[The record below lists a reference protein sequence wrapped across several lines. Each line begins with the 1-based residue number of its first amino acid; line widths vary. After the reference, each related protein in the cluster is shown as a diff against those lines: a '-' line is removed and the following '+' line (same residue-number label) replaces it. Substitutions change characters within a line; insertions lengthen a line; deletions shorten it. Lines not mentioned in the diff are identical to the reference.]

1 MTDLFAVDLNEAIET
16 VKQEGGGRKVLWQ
29 DSESLAFLSRGR
41 KQRLDFHVDPSDE
54 VTIQLQGEQH
64 LHYINSEGEHKV
76 AEIRPGQALLCPG
89 GVPHSPRVSEDAWFI
104 VFERR
109 RQPGEQDRFLWYCE
123 HCGEKVYEVAVSVGD
138 YRQDPVSQVH
148 KEFYGNESLRTCK
161 GCGTVVPRPNP

>member
-1 MTDLFAVDLNEAIET
+1 MTDLFAVDLNEAVET
-16 VKQEGGGRKVLWQ
+16 VKQKGGGRKVLWQ

-54 VTIQLQGEQH
+54 ITVQLQGEQH
-64 LHYINSEGEHKV
+64 LHYINAEGEHKV
-76 AEIRPGQALLCPG
+76 AVIRPGQALLCPG

-123 HCGEKVYEVAVSVGD
+123 HCGEKVYEVAVSVED

-161 GCGTVVPRPNP
+161 RCGTVVPRPNP

>member
-1 MTDLFAVDLNEAIET
+1 MTDLCAVDLNEAVET
-16 VKQEGGGRKVLWQ
+16 VKQKGGGRQVLWQ

-54 VTIQLQGEQH
+54 VTLQLQGEQH

-76 AEIRPGQALLCPG
+76 AVIRPGQALLCPG
-89 GVPHSPRVSEDAWFI
+89 GIPHSPRVSEDAWFI

-109 RQPGEQDRFLWYCE
+109 RQPGEQDRFLWFCE
-123 HCGEKVYEVAVSVGD
+123 NCNEKVYEITVSVGD

-161 GCGTVVPRPNP
+161 RCGTIVPKPSP